1 MIVSLNRYQGGIMI
15 WRFSKHGKMSN
26 QEKEIIERRA
36 EKLVGYTFIILASYI
51 LYESI
56 SKLINKEIPEPSLLG
71 KIVAVL
77 SIIMMPILF
86 YNK

>member
-1 MIVSLNRYQGGIMI
+1 LIVSLNRYQGGIMI

>member
-1 MIVSLNRYQGGIMI
+1 MI